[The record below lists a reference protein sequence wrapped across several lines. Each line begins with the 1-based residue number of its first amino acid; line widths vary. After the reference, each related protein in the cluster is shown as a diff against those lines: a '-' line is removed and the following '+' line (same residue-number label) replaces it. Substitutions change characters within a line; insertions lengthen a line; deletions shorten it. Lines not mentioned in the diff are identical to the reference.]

1 MGNTES
7 VIVSRHDRKHHSG
20 TRRKRPAVSVTHEYY
35 YPEGSQH
42 ARSSDS
48 YVSSR
53 RSKRRVR
60 YPESRDSSDK
70 HAKRPGGVRFA
81 DDYSQGGRTPK
92 NYIIDRG
99 YVVPRN
105 DFNILSRAPVKQN
118 LSGFQRLATGVA
130 FDFAKQTQRPPHHPV
145 PRRSQIPKAHYS
157 SRVPLSRQDSA
168 DQPTRFR
175 PDFPIAS

>member
-42 ARSSDS
+42 TPSSDS

-60 YPESRDSSDK
+60 YPESRDSSDS
-70 HAKRPGGVRFA
+70 HAKHPSGVRFA
-81 DDYSQGGRTPK
+81 DDYSQGGRAAK
-92 NYIIDRG
+92 DYIIDRG
-99 YVVPRN
+99 YVVPGN
-105 DFNILSRAPVKQN
+105 DFNMLSRAPVKQN
-118 LSGFQRLATGVA
+118 LSSFQPSSTGAA
-130 FDFAKQTQRPPHHPV
+130 FDFAKQTQRPPHYPA
-145 PRRSQIPKAHYS
+145 PRRPQIPKAHYS
-157 SRVPLSRQDSA
+157 PRVPLSRQDSG
-168 DQPTRFR
+168 DQPSRLNR
-175 PDFPIAS
+175 SSRS